1 MHPRQEHV
9 EEHDVRWMVGEQAR
23 SLGTVRRHL
32 HLEPFAAETR
42 GQALAVGL
50 LVLDYQHPDALTD
63 GDHEASTSV
72 PGPTKAR

>member
-1 MHPRQEHV
+1 
-9 EEHDVRWMVGEQAR
+9 MVGEQAR

-42 GQALAVGL
+42 GQALVVGL